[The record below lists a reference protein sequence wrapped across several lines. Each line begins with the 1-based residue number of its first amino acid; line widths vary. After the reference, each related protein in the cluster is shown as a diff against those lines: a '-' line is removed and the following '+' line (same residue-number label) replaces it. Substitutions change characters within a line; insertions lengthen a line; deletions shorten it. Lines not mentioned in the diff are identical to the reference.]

1 MAHAHLRYL
10 NPFPRNLE
18 QLLSRYRRVLV
29 PELNGGQLAQL
40 LRAAFLVDA
49 ISFPKLQGRPFAIA
63 EVEARIEEV
72 LS

>member
-1 MAHAHLRYL
+1 L
-10 NPFPRNLE
+10 NH
-18 QLLSRYRRVLV
+18 YT
-29 PELNGGQLAQL
+29 QL
-40 LRAAFLVDA
+40 LRAAFLSDA